1 MRPSEL
7 HRHFRELPLA
17 SLAALAGDTAAV
29 ILAPHQDDE
38 SLGCGG
44 LIAAA
49 CQAGMPP
56 LVVFITDGAASHPGS
71 RRFGPAARCAIRE
84 QEARNSAA
92 VLGLTDDRLVFLRL
106 PDGAAPHDGV
116 AFDAA
121 VLRIV
126 QLVERES
133 SRAIFAPW
141 QHDPHGD
148 HVAAYRMA
156 KAAAGRT
163 GARLLSYP
171 IWGWTLS
178 DETELPDALPNGMR
192 LDIAGQLGVKRAAIA
207 AHASQHGKVITDDPG
222 GFTISA
228 EFLAL
233 FDVPFEV
240 FLWDAA

>member
-44 LIAAA
+44 LIASA

-121 VLRIV
+121 VLRIG

-171 IWGWTLS
+171 VWGWTLS